1 MSATP
6 VPLPSVADVR
16 DVVTEV
22 AGAVLEREIDTSLD
36 LFDQGATS
44 LAFIRIVTD
53 VGERYGI
60 EVRVEDLEE
69 ATVQL
74 VADLVVLQIGER
86 QPVAV
91 EE

>member
-1 MSATP
+1 MSTTP
-6 VPLPSVADVR
+6 IHPPTVTEVR

-22 AGAVLEREIDTSLD
+22 AGAVLEREIDASLD

-44 LAFIRIVTD
+44 LAFIRIVTE

-69 ATVQL
+69 ASVQL
-74 VADLVVLQIGER
+74 VADLVVLQISER
-86 QPVAV
+86 QPIAA